1 MEYALITGATS
12 GIGYALAECF
22 AKDGV
27 GLVLVSSNLGH
38 LRRTKEKL
46 EKKYDT
52 LIEIYEKDLSVPE
65 SADELYQEIKERQT
79 PITFLV
85 NNAGF
90 GLLGA
95 TDEIDLAKDERM
107 LTLNMLTP
115 VKLTKLFLQDME
127 RRSRGYIL
135 NVAST
140 GAFQPGPYNSTYYAS
155 KAFLYSYSRAIR
167 VELKE
172 KGISV
177 STLCPGTT
185 GTHFFERAGTK
196 TPFFAMKPERV
207 AAIAYAGMKKQKD
220 VIVPGFMNQV
230 LRAVPQG
237 IKLMAVAKM
246 KKKQAARKEGKQ
258 NGKKN

>member
-27 GLVLVSSNLGH
+27 GLVLVSSNQEH
-38 LRRTKEKL
+38 LRQTKEKL

-52 LIEIYEKDLSVPE
+52 LIELYEKDLSVPGAPE
-65 SADELYQEIKERQT
+65 ELYQEIRSRQT

-95 TDEIDLAKDERM
+95 TDQIDLVQDEGM

-115 VKLTKLFLQDME
+115 VKLTKLFLPDME
-127 RRSRGYIL
+127 RCGRGYIL

-185 GTHFFERAGTK
+185 GTRFFERAGTK

-207 AAIAYAGMKKQKD
+207 AAIAYEGMQKGKD
-220 VIVPGFMNQV
+220 VIVPGFFNQV
-230 LRAVPQG
+230 MRIVPQN
-237 IKLMAVAKM
+237 IKLAAVAKM
-246 KKKQAARKEGKQ
+246 KKKQAGRS
-258 NGKKN
+258 KK

>member
-27 GLVLVSSNLGH
+27 GLVLVSASLEH
-38 LRRTKEKL
+38 LRQTKEKL
-46 EKKYDT
+46 EQKYDT
-52 LIEIYEKDLSVPE
+52 LIELYEKDLSMPQAAE
-65 SADELYQEIKERQT
+65 KLYQEIKERQT
-79 PITFLV
+79 PVTFLV

-95 TDEIDLAKDERM
+95 TDQIDMTQEEQM
-107 LTLNMLTP
+107 LQLNMLTP
-115 VKLTKLFLQDME
+115 VKLVKLFLPDME
-127 RRSRGYIL
+127 RRQRGYIL

-155 KAFLYSYSRAIR
+155 KAFLYSYSRAICK
-167 VELKE
+167 ELKE
-172 KGISV
+172 KGIVV

-185 GTHFFERAGTK
+185 GTGFFVRAGVK

-207 AAIAYAGMKKQKD
+207 AAAAYAGLRKERD
-220 VIVPGFMNQV
+220 VIIPGALNKV
-230 LRAVPQG
+230 LRIVPAG
-237 IKLMAVAKM
+237 VKLNAVAKM
-246 KKKQAARKEGKQ
+246 KKKQAKSAGQRGM
-258 NGKKN
+258 